1 MNFLKTSNV
10 EINGEQL
17 TTSISESTS
26 ISLSVEVADTKTGDE
41 IEVGIRPE
49 DLELTSDNNGLTMN
63 IEVVEHIGATVILY
77 GSVEGNSDFCAV
89 LPSDT
94 NVTPGETVPLSFRSI
109 EMSRF

>member
-1 MNFLKTSNV
+1 
-10 EINGEQL
+10 
-17 TTSISESTS
+17 
-26 ISLSVEVADTKTGDE
+26 LSVEVADTKTGDE

-49 DLELTSDNNGLTMN
+49 DLELTSDNNGLPMN

-94 NVTPGETVPLSFRSI
+94 NVNPGETVHLALDPSKCHAFNIQGQALYRQVD
-109 EMSRF
+109 